1 MFGYQQTAYN
11 YPAYASAN
19 GQQTANL
26 VGYQQQ
32 TGTTGT
38 GTAAAMTQ
46 MGNAAAAASG
56 YTYDTSQ
63 YSLAASAYA
72 HYSQAAQQQQTATA
86 TGSYT
91 GQPTSTD
98 YTGYTATI
106 SSGAYGVIGG
116 GKPTTGAT
124 KTGAGTG
131 ANAVTAHYAGYE
143 AAVYAAASN
152 YLQNKNQAR
161 TGGSNWKGGRGGQFG
176 GKKRYGLGHQSRDI
190 QHFFCEVCKIS
201 CAGQAAY
208 KDHTDGKPHKKRE
221 QAVKEEAM
229 HKRIGFRCE
238 VCEVTCSSKDTFD
251 AHVKG
256 QKHQRT
262 IALLRRMGKPVPQI
276 DLDNIGA
283 NLTTKAQGKPIPTVG
298 TSGPLKKVVG
308 VTGTKFVGGTTL
320 LTTGEEYKMGTNAAT
335 AVTGAMKPQ
344 DLEKALLGDE
354 DVKPVGEEFIEEDK
368 DSLGKFVAY
377 MCKLCDCKFSDINA
391 KNVHLKGRRH
401 RLQYKQ
407 KVDPSLKVENKSG
420 WGGRR
425 DGHRRR
431 GQKDDGYY
439 NGHAEFQFMQQ
450 PRPILPMPRN
460 QEVMDDKHV
469 IQKLQQIQL
478 SVEEV
483 REVDRLALYVEK
495 TLKAVSDSMINSTE
509 LTAEQVEQKRVLKGV
524 MRVGL
529 LAQHLL
535 LKTDKMIDLVVLCS
549 NIPSITLLKKVVEL
563 FKKFAEL
570 NDTDKLTIQ
579 EKINEAAFI
588 INLSTI
594 PFECR
599 VTMTSVVLREG
610 NQPPPQ
616 QNEGEKEVAKVE
628 EEAPPIDPLPRE
640 ACLNALAELRRAKF
654 YQVKCMPLHSMN
666 PTVKAVRDISQR
678 VRTWSPLHNWA
689 ITLLVEK
696 TIASISMPLSPG
708 DAVRRIF
715 EVISSG
721 IFLSKRS
728 KLLDPCEKEPVDVLG
743 HITDQERE
751 DITSSAQHALRLI
764 AYNQVYKI
772 LGIDRIP
779 DPLPMPETQ
788 QLGGGAK
795 TGQKRARAGSFAG
808 GVNEDQNDGYDVVVG
823 LDASATDPVGGKG
836 IHDGE
841 APNAKKGKVEAV
853 EVMEVGGVV
862 SSK

>member
-32 TGTTGT
+32 TGSTAT

-46 MGNAAAAASG
+46 MGNAANA

-72 HYSQAAQQQQTATA
+72 HYSQAAQQQTANSA
-86 TGSYT
+86 GNYSV
-91 GQPTSTD
+91 QPSSTD
-98 YTGYTATI
+98 YTATI
-106 SSGAYGVIGG
+106 NSGAYGVIGG
-116 GKPTTGAT
+116 GKPTTGA

-152 YLQNKNQAR
+152 YIQNKNQAR
-161 TGGSNWKGGRGGQFG
+161 TGGGANWKGGRGGQF

-208 KDHTDGKPHKKRE
+208 KDHVDGRPHKKRE

-229 HKRIGFRCE
+229 HRRIGFRCE

-320 LTTGEEYKMGTNAAT
+320 LTTGEEYKLGGSNAAT
-335 AVTGAMKPQ
+335 AVTGVMKPQ
-344 DLEKALLGDE
+344 DLE
-354 DVKPVGEEFIEEDK
+354 
-368 DSLGKFVAY
+368 
-377 MCKLCDCKFSDINA
+377 
-391 KNVHLKGRRH
+391 
-401 RLQYKQ
+401 Q

-420 WGGRR
+420 WGSRR

-431 GQKDDGYY
+431 NQRDDGYY
-439 NGHAEFQFMQQ
+439 NGHAEFQIMQQ

-469 IQKLQQIQL
+469 LQKLQQIQL
-478 SVEEV
+478 NIEEV
-483 REVDRLALYVEK
+483 REVDRLALYAER

-535 LKTDKMIDLVVLCS
+535 LKTDKTIDLVVLCS
-549 NIPSITLLKKVVEL
+549 KIPSVTLLKKVVEL
-563 FKKFAEL
+563 FKKYAEL
-570 NDTDKLTIQ
+570 NETEKLTIQ
-579 EKINEAAFI
+579 EKIGEAAFI
-588 INLSTI
+588 ITLSTI

-610 NQPPPQ
+610 NQPQAPPPQ
-616 QNEGEKEVAKVE
+616 QKEGEVEAKVE
-628 EEAPPIDPLPRE
+628 EEAPPIDPLPKE

-678 VRTWSPLHNWA
+678 VRTWSPLNNWA
-689 ITLLVEK
+689 IILLVEK

-779 DPLPMPETQ
+779 DPLPLTENQLSQ

-808 GVNEDQNDGYDVVVG
+808 GVNDYQNDGFDVLG
-823 LDASATDPVGGKG
+823 GFDASASDPVGGKG
-836 IHDGE
+836 IHDDGE
-841 APNAKKGKVEAV
+841 SPNAKKGKVEAV
-853 EVMEVGGVV
+853 EVKEEDIVV

>member
-32 TGTTGT
+32 TGSTAT

-46 MGNAAAAASG
+46 MGNAANA

-72 HYSQAAQQQQTATA
+72 HYSQAAQQQTANSA
-86 TGSYT
+86 GNYSV
-91 GQPTSTD
+91 QPSSTD
-98 YTGYTATI
+98 YTATI
-106 SSGAYGVIGG
+106 NSGAYGVIGG
-116 GKPTTGAT
+116 GKPTTGA

-152 YLQNKNQAR
+152 YIQNKNQAR
-161 TGGSNWKGGRGGQFG
+161 TGGGANWKGGRGGQF

-208 KDHTDGKPHKKRE
+208 KDHVDGRPHKKRE

-229 HKRIGFRCE
+229 HRRIGFRCE

-320 LTTGEEYKMGTNAAT
+320 LTTGEEYKLGGSNAAT
-335 AVTGAMKPQ
+335 AVTGVMKPQ

-354 DVKPVGEEFIEEDK
+354 DVKPVGEEFIEEEK

-420 WGGRR
+420 WGSRR

-431 GQKDDGYY
+431 NQRDDGYY
-439 NGHAEFQFMQQ
+439 NGHAEFQIMQQ

-469 IQKLQQIQL
+469 LQKLQQIQL
-478 SVEEV
+478 NIEEV
-483 REVDRLALYVEK
+483 REVDRLALYAER

-535 LKTDKMIDLVVLCS
+535 LKTDKTIDLVVLCS
-549 NIPSITLLKKVVEL
+549 KIPSVTLLKKVVEL
-563 FKKFAEL
+563 FKKYAEL
-570 NDTDKLTIQ
+570 NETEKLTIQ
-579 EKINEAAFI
+579 EKIGEAAFI
-588 INLSTI
+588 ITLSTI

-610 NQPPPQ
+610 NQPQAPPPQ
-616 QNEGEKEVAKVE
+616 QKEGEVEAKVE
-628 EEAPPIDPLPRE
+628 EEAPPIDPLPKE

-678 VRTWSPLHNWA
+678 VRTWSPLNNWA
-689 ITLLVEK
+689 IILLVEK

-779 DPLPMPETQ
+779 DPLPLTENQLSQ
-788 QLGGGAK
+788 QLGGE
-795 TGQKRARAGSFAG
+795 S
-808 GVNEDQNDGYDVVVG
+808 
-823 LDASATDPVGGKG
+823 
-836 IHDGE
+836 
-841 APNAKKGKVEAV
+841 PNAKKGKVEAV
-853 EVMEVGGVV
+853 EVKEEDIVV